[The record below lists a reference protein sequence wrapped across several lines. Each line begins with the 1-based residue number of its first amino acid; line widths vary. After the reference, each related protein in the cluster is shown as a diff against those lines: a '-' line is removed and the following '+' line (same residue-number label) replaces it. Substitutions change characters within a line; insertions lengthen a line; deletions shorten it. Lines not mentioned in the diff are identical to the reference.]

1 MAKLEELSEL
11 LVSEIR
17 DFEET
22 VKRLEKIQDAKI
34 SIDLIELKSVLSNHE
49 MVLKNQNSN
58 AQETYN
64 KFANLLKEAKI
75 YPKWAVILFIVSL
88 VLNCII
94 ILYLVQKIAQ
104 PEN

>member
-17 DFEET
+17 DFEEA
-22 VKRLEKIQDAKI
+22 VKRLEKIREI
-34 SIDLIELKSVLSNHE
+34 TLDLTELKSVLSNHE
-49 MVLKNQNSN
+49 MVLKTQNSN
-58 AQETYN
+58 VQETYN
-64 KFANLLKEAKI
+64 RFANLLKEAKI

-94 ILYLVQKIAQ
+94 ILYLFLKGG
-104 PEN
+104 

>member
-17 DFEET
+17 DFEEA
-22 VKRLEKIQDAKI
+22 VKRLEKVQEAKI
-34 SIDLIELKSVLSNHE
+34 SIDLTELRSVLSNHE
-49 MVLKNQNSN
+49 LVIKDQH
-58 AQETYN
+58 AEVQGTYN
-64 KFANLLKEAKI
+64 KFANSLMQAKI

-94 ILYLVQKIAQ
+94 ISYLFLKGG
-104 PEN
+104 

>member
-17 DFEET
+17 DFEEA
-22 VKRLEKIQDAKI
+22 VKRLEKIREAKI
-34 SIDLIELKSVLSNHE
+34 GIDLTELKSVLSNHE
-49 MVLKNQNSN
+49 MVLKNQNSGV
-58 AQETYN
+58 QDTYR
-64 KFANLLKEAKI
+64 KFANLMKEAKI

-94 ILYLVQKIAQ
+94 ISYLLKGG
-104 PEN
+104 